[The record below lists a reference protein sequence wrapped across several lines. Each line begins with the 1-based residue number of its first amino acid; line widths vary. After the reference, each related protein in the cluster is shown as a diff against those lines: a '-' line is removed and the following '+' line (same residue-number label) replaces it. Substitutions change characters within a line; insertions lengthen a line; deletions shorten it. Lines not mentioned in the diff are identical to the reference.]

1 MKQAQFVSGLLG
13 AEENGD
19 ASLWGGIGVICV
31 QMGCQHKH
39 RARGPLQAPGVR
51 EREKERERERE
62 CDQLVSSQSA
72 KQITRGVGIS
82 DPATRV
88 TDRGMSAMTQ

>member
-1 MKQAQFVSGLLG
+1 MFRWDVNINTGL
-13 AEENGD
+13 
-19 ASLWGGIGVICV
+19 GGPF
-31 QMGCQHKH
+31 
-39 RARGPLQAPGVR
+39 RPLESER
-51 EREKERERERE
+51 ERKRERERE